1 MLLNSAP
8 TKVAPAML
16 RIIACLT
23 EEHNFWL
30 LLLAALICAAT
41 SVCAFLMLSRG
52 AGRAP
57 LLGRIW
63 ALAAGLTAGLGVWAT
78 HFVAM
83 TAYDVGLPLAFSPAP
98 LFGSLLVSLLA
109 QSAAFWLAHRF
120 AADMRFISLAG
131 ALSGLGVITMH
142 YYGMTGVEAAA
153 LMQWDQGLVVAS
165 AMMSVLFGA
174 GAFVLF
180 GALNGKRRTLQAGG
194 VLVLAIC
201 ALHFTGM
208 SALTLTPTGFAAPDG
223 ISQSMLG
230 VIVGFG
236 ALLCVIAALAAA
248 MADVYLSDRQRQENM
263 RLRETVAARTAELA
277 AATTRAEAA
286 NDAKSQFL
294 ANMSHELRTP
304 LNAIIGYGEIISE
317 DVDDPAAQQDAKRII
332 AAGHHLLALINDIL
346 DLSKIDAG
354 RVELENMEFDA
365 AALARDALDT
375 VRPAAAAR
383 NVTLLLDLAPD
394 AGVGL
399 SDAFKIKQCLL
410 NLLSNAVKF
419 SSGASVSLGLSRE
432 RAGDQDWLSF
442 AVRDTGIGMSE
453 EQMQRLFQPFMQA
466 DASTARNFG
475 GTGLGLT
482 ITQRFAQ
489 LMGGDVTVRSAPGEG
504 STFTLRIPAN
514 LSVPI
519 LQQAA

>member
-1 MLLNSAP
+1 
-8 TKVAPAML
+8 ML
-16 RIIACLT
+16 RVITCIT
-23 EEHNFWL
+23 EEHNLWL
-30 LLLAALICAAT
+30 LLLASLICAVT

-83 TAYDVGLPLAFSPAP
+83 TAYDVGLPLAFAPGP
-98 LFGSLLVSLLA
+98 LFGSLFISLLA
-109 QSAAFWLAHRF
+109 QAGAFWLAQRF
-120 AADMRFISLAG
+120 GSDVRMISLAG
-131 ALSGLGVITMH
+131 ALSGLGVIAMH

-153 LMQWDQGLVVAS
+153 LMRWDEGLVAAS
-165 AMMSVLFGA
+165 AMMSVMFGA

-180 GALNGKRRTLQAGG
+180 AASDRKRRALYAGG

-208 SALTLTPTGFAAPDG
+208 SALTLTPFGFTAPDG
-223 ISQSMLG
+223 VSQAMLG

-236 ALLCVIAALAAA
+236 SLLCVIAALAAA
-248 MADVYLSDRQRQENM
+248 MADVYLSDRQRQENI
-263 RLRETVAARTAELA
+263 RLRETVAERTAELA
-277 AATTRAEAA
+277 AATARAEAA

-317 DVDDPAAQQDAKRII
+317 DVDDPSAQQDAKRII
-332 AAGHHLLALINDIL
+332 SAGHHLLALINDIL

-354 RVELENMEFDA
+354 RVELEHIDFDA
-365 AALARDALDT
+365 AALAREALDT
-375 VRPAAAAR
+375 VRPAAASR
-383 NVTLLLDLAPD
+383 NVTLLLDLASD
-394 AGVGL
+394 AGAGV
-399 SDAFKIKQCLL
+399 SDAFKLKQCLL

-419 SSGASVSLGLSRE
+419 SSGASVALGVSRE
-432 RAGDQDWLSF
+432 RAGDQDWLCFS
-442 AVRDTGIGMSE
+442 VRDTGIGMNE
-453 EQMQRLFQPFMQA
+453 EQMKRLFQPFMQA
-466 DASTARNFG
+466 DASTTRQFG

-504 STFTLRIPAN
+504 STFTLRVPAM
-514 LSVPI
+514 LDAPS
-519 LQQAA
+519 LREAA